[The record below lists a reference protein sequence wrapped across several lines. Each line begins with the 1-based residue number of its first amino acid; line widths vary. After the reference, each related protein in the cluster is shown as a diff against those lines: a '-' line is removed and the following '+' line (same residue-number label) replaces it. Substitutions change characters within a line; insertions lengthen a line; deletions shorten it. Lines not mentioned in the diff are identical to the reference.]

1 MCKKE
6 KTKLELLQL
15 FSKWKKNVLK
25 QILNSFYGAD
35 SMYKHEMKAAR
46 GIDVSCL
53 LKNYTKLVH
62 KLSTCKKV

>member
-1 MCKKE
+1 MK
-6 KTKLELLQL
+6 
-15 FSKWKKNVLK
+15 KKNVLK

-53 LKNYTKLVH
+53 LKNYTNLVH
-62 KLSTCKKV
+62 KLSICKKV